1 MQWGQIKS
9 LFIVCFLVLDIFLI
23 NQLLVK
29 QEDVSF
35 IPESTMEEQLT
46 LNINGL
52 SDLSKKTEEA
62 SLIYAVNQSFSTEDS
77 IRLEQ
82 YANQKN
88 VIVDD
93 IYLFGKFDQPIPITI
108 DDSGV
113 NMESLN
119 SLILNNGEYTY
130 WGKDEKSNS
139 LLFFQTFEQ
148 PIYFNQ
154 NALLFIQLNEDDEM
168 VQYVQTRLVQEEEEQ
183 EQEEAKGLITEI
195 DAVSRLFHNA
205 GFLKQGDTVTNVALG
220 YHNVNSLPNGLE
232 ILNPT
237 WNVTVDETENY
248 FVNAI
253 EGHPYPQNNDFIKT
267 TIKSYQEVIE
277 SASISE
283 LQFIKTED
291 KDEEEVLIEDIEQ
304 NLLKISNAIIGVKE
318 E

>member
-23 NQLLVK
+23 KQLLDK
-29 QEDVSF
+29 QEDVAF
-35 IPESTMEEQLT
+35 ISESTKEEQLA
-46 LNINGL
+46 LNIDGL
-52 SDLSKKTEEA
+52 SDLSEETEEA
-62 SLIYAVNQSFSTEDS
+62 PLFYAVNQSFSTEDS

-93 IYLFGKFDQPIPITI
+93 IYLFGQFDAPIPISV
-108 DDSGV
+108 DDAGV

-119 SLILNNGEYTY
+119 SLILNSGEYTY

-139 LLFFQTFEQ
+139 LLFFQTMEQ

-154 NALLFIQLNEDDEM
+154 NALLLIQLNDDDEM
-168 VQYVQTRLVQEEEEQ
+168 IQYVQTKLVQEEE
-183 EQEEAKGLITEI
+183 QEEARDLITEI

-205 GFLKQGDTVTNVALG
+205 GSLEQGDTVTDVALG
-220 YHNVNSLPNGLE
+220 YYNVTSLPNGLQ

-237 WNVTVDETENY
+237 WNVTVDETDNY

-253 EGHPYPQNNDFIKT
+253 GGHAYPQDNEFIKT
-267 TIKSYQEVIE
+267 TIESYQEVINN
-277 SASISE
+277 AGMSE
-283 LQFIKTED
+283 FQFIQTEE
-291 KDEEEVLIEDIEQ
+291 DEEEELIENIEQ
-304 NLLKISNAIIGVKE
+304 NLIKIANASIGVKE

>member
-1 MQWGQIKS
+1 MQWGQIKL

-23 NQLLVK
+23 KQLLDK
-29 QEDVSF
+29 QEEVSF
-35 IPESTMEEQLT
+35 ITESTKEEQLT

-52 SDLSKKTEEA
+52 SDLSEETVEA
-62 SLIYAVNQSFSTEDS
+62 PLIYAVNQSFSTEDS

-93 IYLFGKFDQPIPITI
+93 IYLFGQFDAPVPITI

-113 NMESLN
+113 NNESLN
-119 SLILNNGEYTY
+119 SLILNSGDYTY

-139 LLFFQTFEQ
+139 LLFFQTMEQ

-154 NALLFIQLNEDDEM
+154 NALLLIQLNDDGEM
-168 VQYVQTRLVQEEEEQ
+168 IQYVQTKLVKEEEE
-183 EQEEAKGLITEI
+183 EEEARDLITEI

-205 GFLKQGDTVTNVALG
+205 GSLEQGDTVTDVALG
-220 YHNVNSLPNGLE
+220 YHNVTSFNGLQ

-237 WNVTVDETENY
+237 WNVTVDETDNY

-253 EGHPYPQNNDFIKT
+253 EGHAYPQNDEFIKT
-267 TIKSYQEVIE
+267 TIKTYQDVIKN
-277 SASISE
+277 ASMSE
-283 LQFIKTED
+283 LQFIKIEEE
-291 KDEEEVLIEDIEQ
+291 DEEELIENIEQ
-304 NLLKISNAIIGVKE
+304 NLIQISNASIGVKE